1 MKLSKKSLALMS
13 FFTDNKFIIHSH
25 QTRKTQNIIVE
36 IYNDILNAYKYII
49 GLKKTYGS
57 KLYNISLKQIHTAAQ
72 IKKPKNFTS
81 ASFPEEI
88 RNHIDK
94 LASYELTYTFS
105 LFDKEIRVFFILEN
119 PNVEHEMKVYN
130 KYVDSIVMWLYILN
144 KYASKFCAKQLDI
157 YLYFTSLS
165 KSLPLLDSRVL
176 DENHAN
182 TAFTTTCPR
191 ESEIVIFRKEEWFKV
206 LIHETFHNFGLDFS
220 GMNTDKCTADMLKIF
235 PVDSHVN
242 LYESYAE
249 FWAEIMN
256 ALFCSFFNLKNKN
269 NVDEFL
275 ENSEYFINFERTHS
289 FFQLVKTLHYM
300 GLKYETLFKKDK
312 QNSFRRETLYKEK
325 TSILAY
331 YIIKT
336 ILMNNY
342 QGFIGWCQTNNY
354 ELYDFKKT
362 QPNIDKF
369 CLFIKKNYKSN
380 EMLDNVERMEYFFI
394 DNKNNSREKKDKYNF
409 IMNTMRMSI
418 CELG

>member
-1 MKLSKKSLALMS
+1 MR
-13 FFTDNKFIIHSH
+13 SH
-25 QTRKTQNIIVE
+25 QTRKTQNIITE
-36 IYNDILNAYKYII
+36 MYTDILNSHKYVIL
-49 GLKKTYGS
+49 LKKTYGDN
-57 KLYNISLKQIHTAAQ
+57 LYNIRLKSIKSATQ
-72 IKKPKNFTS
+72 IKKPKSFNST
-81 ASFPEEI
+81 SFPAEI
-88 RNHIDK
+88 RTHIDK
-94 LASYELTYTFS
+94 LSSYELTYTFS
-105 LFDKEIRVFFILEN
+105 LFDKEIRLFFVLEN
-119 PNVEHEMKVYN
+119 PHVESEMKVYN

-144 KYASKFCAKQLDI
+144 KYASKFCAKKLDI

-165 KSLPLLDSRVL
+165 KYLPSTDAHVL

-191 ESEIVIFRKEEWFKV
+191 ESEIVIFRQEEWFKV

-220 GMNTDKCTADMLKIF
+220 GMNTDKCTSDMLKIF
-235 PVDSHVN
+235 PVDSEIN

-256 ALFCSFFNLKNKN
+256 ALFCSFFKLKNKN

-275 ENSEYFINFERTHS
+275 ANSEYFINFERTHS

-300 GLKYETLFKKDK
+300 GLRYETLFKKDK
-312 QNSFRRETLYKEK
+312 QNTLRRETLYKEK

-342 QGFIGWCQTNNY
+342 QGFLDWCQTNNY

-380 EMLDNVERMEYFFI
+380 EMLDNVERMEHFFI
-394 DNKNNSREKKDKYNF
+394 DTKHNSRDKKDKYNF

>member
-1 MKLSKKSLALMS
+1 MKLSKKSLTLMS
-13 FFTDNKFIIHSH
+13 FFTDNKFIMHSH
-25 QTRKTQNIIVE
+25 QTRKTQHTITE

-49 GLKKTYGS
+49 GLKKTYGD
-57 KLYNISLKQIHTAAQ
+57 KLYSISLKPIQSAAQ
-72 IKKPKNFTS
+72 IKKPKGFNST
-81 ASFPEEI
+81 SFPAEI

-105 LFDKEIRVFFILEN
+105 LFDKEIRLFFILEN
-119 PNVEHEMKVYN
+119 QNVDHEMKVYN

-165 KSLPLLDSRVL
+165 KQLPSSDAHIL

-220 GMNTDKCTADMLKIF
+220 GMNTDKCTSDMLKIF
-235 PVDSHVN
+235 PVDSEVN
-242 LYESYAE
+242 LYEAYAE

-256 ALFCSFFNLKNKN
+256 ALFCSFFKLKNKN

-275 ENSEYFINFERTHS
+275 DNSEYFINFERTHS

-300 GLKYETLFKKDK
+300 GLKYDTLFKKDK
-312 QNSFRRETLYKEK
+312 QNTLRRETLYKEK

-342 QGFIGWCQTNNY
+342 QGFHDWCQTNNY
-354 ELYDFKKT
+354 DIYDFKKT

-380 EMLDNVERMEYFFI
+380 EMIDNIERMEHFFI
-394 DNKNNSREKKDKYNF
+394 DNKNNSHVQRSKYNF

>member
-1 MKLSKKSLALMS
+1 MS

-25 QTRKTQNIIVE
+25 QTRKTQNIITD
-36 IYNDILNAYKYII
+36 IYDDILNAYKYII
-49 GLKKTYGS
+49 MLKNTYGNN
-57 KLYNISLKQIHTAAQ
+57 LYNISLKPIQSTMQ
-72 IKKPKNFTS
+72 IKKPKGFNS
-81 ASFPEEI
+81 NSFPEEI

-105 LFDKEIRVFFILEN
+105 LFDKEIRLFFILEN

-130 KYVDSIVMWLYILN
+130 NYVDSIVMWLYILN

-165 KSLPLLDSRVL
+165 KYLPSTDDHVL

-206 LIHETFHNFGLDFS
+206 FIHETFHNFGLDFS
-220 GMNTDKCTADMLKIF
+220 DMNMTKCTADILKIF
-235 PVDSHVN
+235 PVDSEVN
-242 LYESYAE
+242 LYESYSE

-256 ALFCSFFNLKNKN
+256 ALFCSFFKLKNKN
-269 NVDEFL
+269 NVEEFL
-275 ENSEYFINFERTHS
+275 VNSEHFINFERTHS

-300 GLKYETLFKKDK
+300 DLKYETLFKKDK
-312 QNSFRRETLYKEK
+312 QNTLRRETLYKEK

-336 ILMNNY
+336 ILLNNY
-342 QGFIGWCQTNNY
+342 QGFMVWCQTNNY
-354 ELYDFKKT
+354 ELYAFKKT
-362 QPNIDKF
+362 QSNIDKL
-369 CLFIKKNYKSN
+369 CMFIKKNYKCN
-380 EMLDNVERMEYFFI
+380 EMLDNVERMEHFFI
-394 DNKNNSREKKDKYNF
+394 DNKNNSREKKEKYNF

-418 CELG
+418 CELD

>member
-1 MKLSKKSLALMS
+1 MKLSKKSLELMS
-13 FFTDNKFIIHSH
+13 FFTDNKFIIPSH
-25 QTRKTQNIIVE
+25 QTRKTQNIITE
-36 IYNDILNAYKYII
+36 IYNDILNAYKYITT
-49 GLKKTYGS
+49 LNKTYGTA
-57 KLYNISLKQIHTAAQ
+57 LYNISLKKIQSTAQ
-72 IKKPKNFTS
+72 IKKPKNFAS
-81 ASFPEEI
+81 NSFPEGI
-88 RNHIDK
+88 LNHIDK
-94 LASYELTYTFS
+94 LAAYELTYTFS
-105 LFDKEIRVFFILEN
+105 LFDKEIRIFFIVEN
-119 PNVEHEMKVYN
+119 QNVEHELRVYT

-144 KYASKFCAKQLDI
+144 NYASKFCAKKLDI
-157 YLYFTSLS
+157 YLYFTALN
-165 KSLPLLDSRVL
+165 KYLPLYESHVL

-182 TAFTTTCPR
+182 TAFTTTCPA

-220 GMNTDKCTADMLKIF
+220 GMNTDKCTADILKIF
-235 PVDSHVN
+235 PVDSDVN

-256 ALFCSFFNLKNKN
+256 ALFCSFFKLKNKN

-312 QNSFRRETLYKEK
+312 QNSLRRETLYKEK

-342 QGFIGWCQTNNY
+342 QGFLDWCQNNNY

-369 CLFIKKNYKSN
+369 CTFIKKNYKSN
-380 EMLDNVERMEYFFI
+380 DMLDNVERMEYFFI
-394 DNKNNSREKKDKYNF
+394 DNKDNSREKKEKYNF
-409 IMNTMRMSI
+409 IMKNMRMSI

>member
-1 MKLSKKSLALMS
+1 M
-13 FFTDNKFIIHSH
+13 
-25 QTRKTQNIIVE
+25 
-36 IYNDILNAYKYII
+36 
-49 GLKKTYGS
+49 
-57 KLYNISLKQIHTAAQ
+57 
-72 IKKPKNFTS
+72 
-81 ASFPEEI
+81 
-88 RNHIDK
+88 
-94 LASYELTYTFS
+94 
-105 LFDKEIRVFFILEN
+105 
-119 PNVEHEMKVYN
+119 
-130 KYVDSIVMWLYILN
+130 N

-165 KSLPLLDSRVL
+165 KNLPSTDDRVL

-220 GMNTDKCTADMLKIF
+220 GMNTDKCTTDMLKIF
-235 PVDSHVN
+235 PVDSEVN

-256 ALFCSFFNLKNKN
+256 ALFCSFFKLKNKN

-300 GLKYETLFKKDK
+300 RLKYETLFKKDK
-312 QNSFRRETLYKEK
+312 QNTLRRETLYKEK

-331 YIIKT
+331 YVIKT

-342 QGFIGWCQTNNY
+342 QGFLDWCQTNNY

-369 CLFIKKNYKSN
+369 CAFIKKNYKSN

-394 DNKNNSREKKDKYNF
+394 DNKNNSREKKEKYNF
-409 IMNTMRMSI
+409 IMNNMRMSI

>member
-1 MKLSKKSLALMS
+1 MKLSNKSLTLMS
-13 FFTDNKFIIHSH
+13 FFTDNNFIIHSH
-25 QTRKTQNIIVE
+25 QTRKTQNTITE

-49 GLKKTYGS
+49 GLKKIYGNN
-57 KLYNISLKQIHTAAQ
+57 LYNISIKQIQSATQ
-72 IKKPKNFTS
+72 IKKPKGFNS
-81 ASFPEEI
+81 SSFPEEI
-88 RNHIDK
+88 RNHIYK
-94 LASYELTYTFS
+94 RTTYELTYTFS
-105 LFDKEIRVFFILEN
+105 LFEKEIRLFFILET

-165 KSLPLLDSRVL
+165 KYLPSTDANVL

-220 GMNTDKCTADMLKIF
+220 GMNTDKCTSDMLNIF
-235 PVDSHVN
+235 PVASEVN

-249 FWAEIMN
+249 FWAEIIN
-256 ALFCSFFNLKNKN
+256 ALFCSFFKLKNKN
-269 NVDEFL
+269 NVEEFL
-275 ENSEYFINFERTHS
+275 AYSEYFINLERTHS

-300 GLKYETLFKKDK
+300 GLKYESLFKKDK
-312 QNSFRRETLYKEK
+312 TNKLRRETLYKEK

-342 QGFIGWCQTNNY
+342 QGFLDWCQTNNY

-362 QPNIDKF
+362 QTNIDKF

-380 EMLDNVERMEYFFI
+380 EMLDNVERMEHFFI
-394 DNKNNSREKKDKYNF
+394 ANKNNSREKKEKYNF
-409 IMNTMRMSI
+409 IMNNMRMSI

>member
-1 MKLSKKSLALMS
+1 MKLSKKSLTLMS
-13 FFTDNKFIIHSH
+13 FFTDNNFIIHSR
-25 QTRKTQNIIVE
+25 QTRKTQNTIAG

-49 GLKKTYGS
+49 GLKKIYGDN
-57 KLYNISLKQIHTAAQ
+57 LYNISLKPIQSATQ
-72 IKKPKNFTS
+72 IKKPKGFNSS
-81 ASFPEEI
+81 AFPSEI

-105 LFDKEIRVFFILEN
+105 LFDKEIRLFFILEN
-119 PNVEHEMKVYN
+119 QNVDHEMKVYN

-165 KSLPLLDSRVL
+165 KYLPSTDARVL

-220 GMNTDKCTADMLKIF
+220 GMNTDKCTADILNIF
-235 PVDSHVN
+235 PVDSDVN
-242 LYESYAE
+242 LYESYTE
-249 FWAEIMN
+249 FWAEIIN
-256 ALFCSFFNLKNKN
+256 TLFCSFFKLKNKN

-275 ENSEYFINFERTHS
+275 AYSEYFINLERTHS

-300 GLKYETLFKKDK
+300 GLTYETLFKKDK
-312 QNSFRRETLYKEK
+312 KNTLRRETLYKEK

-342 QGFIGWCQTNNY
+342 QGFLDWCQTNND

-362 QPNIDKF
+362 PTNIDNF

-380 EMLDNVERMEYFFI
+380 EMLDYVERMEHFFI
-394 DNKNNSREKKDKYNF
+394 DNKQNTREKKEKYNF

>member
-1 MKLSKKSLALMS
+1 MKLSKKSLVLMS

-25 QTRKTQNIIVE
+25 QTRKTQNIITY
-36 IYNDILNAYKYII
+36 IYDDILNAYTYITT
-49 GLKKTYGS
+49 LNKTYGED
-57 KLYNISLKQIHTAAQ
+57 LYTISLKKIHSTTQIR
-72 IKKPKNFTS
+72 KPKKFASN
-81 ASFPEEI
+81 SFPEEI

-94 LASYELTYTFS
+94 LAAYELTYSFS
-105 LFDKEIRVFFILEN
+105 LFDKEIRIFFIVEN
-119 PNVEHEMKVYN
+119 QNVEHEMKVYT

-144 KYASKFCAKQLDI
+144 KYASKFCAKKLDI
-157 YLYFTSLS
+157 YLYFTSLN
-165 KSLPLLDSRVL
+165 KSLPSSDAHVL

-182 TAFTTTCPR
+182 TAFTTTCPI

-220 GMNTDKCTADMLKIF
+220 SMNTDKCTTDILKIF
-235 PVDSHVN
+235 PVDSDVN

-256 ALFCSFFNLKNKN
+256 ALFCSFFKLKNKN

-312 QNSFRRETLYKEK
+312 QNSLRRETLYKEK
-325 TSILAY
+325 ISILAY

-342 QGFIGWCQTNNY
+342 QGFLDWCQNNNY

-369 CLFIKKNYKSN
+369 CVFIKQNYKSN
-380 EMLDNVERMEYFFI
+380 DMLDNVERMEYFFI
-394 DNKNNSREKKDKYNF
+394 DNKDNSREKKEKYNF
-409 IMNTMRMSI
+409 IMKTMRMSI

>member
-1 MKLSKKSLALMS
+1 MKLSKKSIVLMS
-13 FFTDNKFIIHSH
+13 FFTDNKFIMHSH
-25 QTRKTQNIIVE
+25 QTRKTQSIITE
-36 IYNDILNAYKYII
+36 IYNDIINAYKYINT
-49 GLKKTYGS
+49 LKKTYGT
-57 KLYNISLKQIHTAAQ
+57 KLYNINLKQIHSAAQ
-72 IKKPKNFTS
+72 IKKPKNFAS
-81 ASFPEEI
+81 NSFPEGI

-94 LASYELTYTFS
+94 LAAYELTYSFS
-105 LFDKEIRVFFILEN
+105 LFDKEIRIFFILEN
-119 PNVEHEMKVYN
+119 QNVEQEMKVYT

-144 KYASKFCAKQLDI
+144 KYASKFCAKKLDI
-157 YLYFTSLS
+157 YLYFTALN
-165 KSLPLLDSRVL
+165 KYLPSTDAHVL

-182 TAFTTTCPR
+182 TAFTTTCPV

-220 GMNTDKCTADMLKIF
+220 GMNTDKCTSDILKIF
-235 PVDSHVN
+235 PVDSEVN

-256 ALFCSFFNLKNKN
+256 ALFCSFFKLKNKN
-269 NVDEFL
+269 NIDEFL

-300 GLKYETLFKKDK
+300 GLQYETLFKKDK
-312 QNSFRRETLYKEK
+312 QNSLRRETLYKEK

-342 QGFIGWCQTNNY
+342 QGFLDWCQTNNY

-369 CLFIKKNYKSN
+369 CAFIKKNYKSN
-380 EMLDNVERMEYFFI
+380 DMIDNVERMEYFYI
-394 DNKNNSREKKDKYNF
+394 DNKHNSREKKEKYNF
-409 IMNTMRMSI
+409 IMNNMRMSI

>member
-1 MKLSKKSLALMS
+1 MS
-13 FFTDNKFIIHSH
+13 FFTDNKFIIPSP
-25 QTRKTQNIIVE
+25 QTRKTHNIITD
-36 IYNDILNAYKYII
+36 IYDDLLNAYKYITT
-49 GLKKTYGS
+49 LNKTHGNT
-57 KLYNISLKQIHTAAQ
+57 LYKISLKKIHSTVQIR
-72 IKKPKNFTS
+72 KPQNF
-81 ASFPEEI
+81 ANNSFPEGI
-88 RNHIDK
+88 RTHIDK
-94 LASYELTYTFS
+94 LAAYELTYAFS
-105 LFDKEIRVFFILEN
+105 LFDKEIRIFFILEN
-119 PNVEHEMKVYN
+119 QNIDQEMKVYA

-165 KSLPLLDSRVL
+165 KYLPSADARVL

-182 TAFTTTCPR
+182 TAFTTTCPL

-220 GMNTDKCTADMLKIF
+220 NMNTDKCTSDILKIF
-235 PVDSHVN
+235 PVDSDVN

-256 ALFCSFFNLKNKN
+256 ALFCSFFKLKNKN
-269 NVDEFL
+269 NVVEFL
-275 ENSEYFINFERTHS
+275 ANSEYFINFERTHS

-312 QNSFRRETLYKEK
+312 QNALLRETLYKEK

-336 ILMNNY
+336 ILINNY
-342 QGFIGWCQTNNY
+342 QGFLGWCQTNNY

-369 CLFIKKNYKSN
+369 CAFVKKNYKSN

-394 DNKNNSREKKDKYNF
+394 DNKDNSREKKEKYNF
-409 IMNTMRMSI
+409 IMNNMRMSI

>member
-1 MKLSKKSLALMS
+1 MKLSKKSLTLMS
-13 FFTDNKFIIHSH
+13 FFTDNKYIIHSH
-25 QTRKTQNIIVE
+25 QTRKTKNIITE
-36 IYNDILNAYKYII
+36 MFDDILNAYKYIKL
-49 GLKKTYGS
+49 LKKTYGDH
-57 KLYNISLKQIHTAAQ
+57 LYHIHLKPIKTGTQIIQPKKFNIT
-72 IKKPKNFTS
+72 
-81 ASFPEEI
+81 SFPEEV
-88 RNHIDK
+88 RKHIDK
-94 LASYELTYTFS
+94 HTSYELTYTFS

-119 PNVEHEMKVYN
+119 QDEDHEIKLYT
-130 KYVDSIVMWLYILN
+130 KYVDSIVMWLFILH
-144 KYASKFCAKQLDI
+144 KYASTFCAKQLDI

-165 KSLPLLDSRVL
+165 KYLPSTDSRVL

-191 ESEIVIFRKEEWFKV
+191 NSEIVIFRKEEWFKV

-220 GMNTDKCTADMLKIF
+220 GMNTDKCTSDMLNIF
-235 PVDSHVN
+235 PVDSEVN

-256 ALFCSFFNLKNKN
+256 ALFCSFFKLKNKN

-275 ENSEYFINFERTHS
+275 EHSEYFINLERTHS
-289 FFQLVKTLHYM
+289 FFQLVKTLDYM
-300 GLKYETLFKKDK
+300 GIKYETLIKKDN
-312 QNSFRRETLYKEK
+312 QNAVKREALYKEK

-342 QGFIGWCQTNNY
+342 QGFLDWCQVHNY
-354 ELYDFKKT
+354 KLYDFKKT
-362 QPNIDKF
+362 PSNIDHF
-369 CLFIKKNYKSN
+369 CLFIKQNYKSN
-380 EMLDNVERMEYFFI
+380 AMLGNVDRMEHFFI
-394 DNKNNSREKKDKYNF
+394 NNNHQIRLKKEKYNF

>member
-1 MKLSKKSLALMS
+1 MKLSKKSLGLMS
-13 FFTDNKFIIHSH
+13 FFSDKKIIMHSH
-25 QTRKTQNIIVE
+25 QTRKTQNIITE
-36 IYNDILNAYKYII
+36 IYNDILNAYKYITT
-49 GLKKTYGS
+49 LKKTYGVD
-57 KLYNISLKQIHTAAQ
+57 LYTISIKQIQSSTQ
-72 IKKPKNFTS
+72 IKKPKGFNS

-94 LASYELTYTFS
+94 QALYELTYTFS
-105 LFDKEIRVFFILEN
+105 LFDKEIRLFFILEN
-119 PNVEHEMKVYN
+119 PNVEHEMNVYN

-165 KSLPLLDSRVL
+165 KNLPSTDDRVL

-220 GMNTDKCTADMLKIF
+220 GMNTDKCTTDMLKIF
-235 PVDSHVN
+235 PVDSEVN

-256 ALFCSFFNLKNKN
+256 ALFCSFFKLKNKN

-300 GLKYETLFKKDK
+300 RLKYETLFKKDK
-312 QNSFRRETLYKEK
+312 QNTLRRETLYKEK

-331 YIIKT
+331 YVIKT

-342 QGFIGWCQTNNY
+342 QGFLDWCQTNNY
-354 ELYDFKKT
+354 ELYDFKKNQT
-362 QPNIDKF
+362 NIDKF

-380 EMLDNVERMEYFFI
+380 EMLDNVERMEHFFI
-394 DNKNNSREKKDKYNF
+394 DTKNNSRDKKDKYNF

>member
-1 MKLSKKSLALMS
+1 
-13 FFTDNKFIIHSH
+13 
-25 QTRKTQNIIVE
+25 
-36 IYNDILNAYKYII
+36 
-49 GLKKTYGS
+49 
-57 KLYNISLKQIHTAAQ
+57 
-72 IKKPKNFTS
+72 
-81 ASFPEEI
+81 
-88 RNHIDK
+88 
-94 LASYELTYTFS
+94 
-105 LFDKEIRVFFILEN
+105 
-119 PNVEHEMKVYN
+119 MKVYT

-144 KYASKFCAKQLDI
+144 KYASTFCAKQLDI

-165 KSLPLLDSRVL
+165 KHLPSTDSLVL

-220 GMNTDKCTADMLKIF
+220 GMNTDKCTTDMLNIF
-235 PVDSHVN
+235 PVDSDVN

-256 ALFCSFFNLKNKN
+256 ALFCSFFKLKNKN
-269 NVDEFL
+269 NIDEFL
-275 ENSEYFINFERTHS
+275 EHSEYFINLERTHG
-289 FFQLVKTLHYM
+289 FFQLVKTLDYM
-300 GLKYETLFKKDK
+300 GLNYETLVKKDK
-312 QNSFRRETLYKEK
+312 QSAVKREALYKEK

-342 QGFIGWCQTNNY
+342 QGFLDWCQINNY
-354 ELYDFKKT
+354 KLYDFKKT

-369 CLFIKKNYKSN
+369 CLFIKQNYKSN
-380 EMLDNVERMEYFFI
+380 AMLGNVDRMEHFFMNVKPN
-394 DNKNNSREKKDKYNF
+394 NKEKSNF
-409 IMNTMRMSI
+409 IMKTMRMSI

>member
-1 MKLSKKSLALMS
+1 MKLSKKSLTLMS
-13 FFTDNKFIIHSH
+13 FFTDNNFIIHSH
-25 QTRKTQNIIVE
+25 QTRKTQNTIAE

-49 GLKKTYGS
+49 GLKKTYGNN
-57 KLYNISLKQIHTAAQ
+57 LYNISLKPIKSATQ
-72 IKKPKNFTS
+72 IKKPKGFNST
-81 ASFPEEI
+81 SFPEEI
-88 RNHIDK
+88 RNHIDNQT
-94 LASYELTYTFS
+94 SYELTYTFS
-105 LFDKEIRVFFILEN
+105 LFDKEIRLFFILEN
-119 PNVEHEMKVYN
+119 HNVEHEMKVYT

-165 KSLPLLDSRVL
+165 KYLPSSDTRVL
-176 DENHAN
+176 DKNHAN

-220 GMNTDKCTADMLKIF
+220 GMNTDKCTSDMLNIF
-235 PVDSHVN
+235 PVDSEVN

-249 FWAEIMN
+249 FWAEIM
-256 ALFCSFFNLKNKN
+256 
-269 NVDEFL
+269 
-275 ENSEYFINFERTHS
+275 
-289 FFQLVKTLHYM
+289 

-312 QNSFRRETLYKEK
+312 TNTLRRETLYKEK

-342 QGFIGWCQTNNY
+342 QGFLEWCQTNNY

-362 QPNIDKF
+362 QTNIDKF
-369 CLFIKKNYKSN
+369 CVFIKKNYKSN
-380 EMLDNVERMEYFFI
+380 EMLDNVERMEHFFM
-394 DNKNNSREKKDKYNF
+394 DNKNNSREKKERYNF
-409 IMNTMRMSI
+409 IMSNMRMSI

>member
-1 MKLSKKSLALMS
+1 MKLSKKSLILMS

-25 QTRKTQNIIVE
+25 QTRKTQHTIAE
-36 IYNDILNAYKYII
+36 IYNDILNAYNYII
-49 GLKKTYGS
+49 GLKKTYGD
-57 KLYNISLKQIHTAAQ
+57 KLYNISIKPIQSSAQ
-72 IKKPKNFTS
+72 IKKPQGFNS
-81 ASFPEEI
+81 SSFPVEI
-88 RNHIDK
+88 RNHIYK

-105 LFDKEIRVFFILEN
+105 LFDKEIRLFFILEN

-130 KYVDSIVMWLYILN
+130 KYVDSIIMWLYILN

-165 KSLPLLDSRVL
+165 KHLPSSDDRVL
-176 DENHAN
+176 DANHAN

-220 GMNTDKCTADMLKIF
+220 GMNTDKCTSDILKIF
-235 PVDSHVN
+235 PVDSEVN
-242 LYESYAE
+242 LYESYVE
-249 FWAEIMN
+249 FWAEILN
-256 ALFCSFFNLKNKN
+256 ALFCSFFKLKNKN

-312 QNSFRRETLYKEK
+312 QNTLKRETLYKEK

-342 QGFIGWCQTNNY
+342 QGFLDWCKTNNY

-369 CLFIKKNYKSN
+369 CLFIKQNYKSN
-380 EMLDNVERMEYFFI
+380 DMLDNVERMEHFFI
-394 DNKNNSREKKDKYNF
+394 YAKNNSRVKKEKYNF